1 MKTSFTLQGKV
12 AIIVTVH
19 GFRVQRFRV
28 HLKPSCHSLARLPKF
43 YGGPACQNKVRR
55 PGRYDGQALTVD
67 SWVMTCHASAVSR
80 REAERMK
87 TERLEDIE
95 S

>member
-1 MKTSFTLQGKV
+1 MRFIMTFLKRIAQ
-12 AIIVTVH
+12 
-19 GFRVQRFRV
+19 FRFYLTKSEVLGSRV
-28 HLKPSCHSLARLPKF
+28 HLKPSCYSLARLPKF
-43 YGGPACQNKVRR
+43 YG
-55 PGRYDGQALTVD
+55 GQALTVD
-67 SWVMTCHASAVSR
+67 SWVMTCHASAASR